1 MINDKYLD
9 ECKVL
14 RDEIVK
20 KYPRLFKSR
29 WGHPTV
35 MKGWLLLID
44 KCCETI
50 QSYVDKNN
58 LPQPEFTT
66 IKEKFGSL
74 RLSLDNS
81 DTFIDDIIFE
91 YQRLSYYICE
101 YCGSTENVGRTEQ
114 GWIFTICDKCF
125 FKDEHFSKFIW
136 KQNKKQYKDFISEL
150 KNTKDK

>member
-1 MINDKYLD
+1 MVYCVTVPYNK
-9 ECKVL
+9 
-14 RDEIVK
+14 
-20 KYPRLFKSR
+20 LFIR
-29 WGHPTV
+29 RNG
-35 MKGWLLLID
+35 KGVW
-44 KCCETI
+44 CG
-50 QSYVDKNN
+50 N
-58 LPQPEFTT
+58 
-66 IKEKFGSL
+66 SL

-114 GWIFTICDKCF
+114 KWIFTICDKCF
-125 FKDEHFSKFIW
+125 FKDDHFSKFIW